1 MRRFLASRRYFD
13 ALLGCPFKLP
23 ALLAAFVVLTALM
36 FVS

>member
-1 MRRFLASRRYFD
+1 MRRFLAVGDIFD